1 MITAL
6 GGGVGAAKFLKGL
19 SQSLKSEP
27 LKVIVNTGDDIQI
40 SGLKIS
46 PDVDTII
53 YWLSGVV
60 DREKGWGIRGD
71 SFRCL
76 EALGILGVETW
87 FNIGD
92 RDLATHIFRTHL
104 RNSGLSPSEIAS
116 RIAKAF
122 GIEYIKILPM
132 TDDDVETWMLT
143 NDGEMHFQEYLIKR
157 KMTPRVKEISM
168 RGIERAKPAPGVI
181 QAIEEARGI
190 IICPSNPII
199 SIGPILAVKGI
210 REALRGVKRKVVAIS
225 PLVGG
230 APLKGPA
237 DRLMRGLGLEVS
249 STQVAKLYCDFLD
262 SILIDEKDAFE
273 ADPIRSLG
281 IKSIL
286 ADTIMSNDKKAKRLG
301 EVVLRLFD
309 EVS

>member
-6 GGGVGAAKFLKGL
+6 GGGVGAAKFLQGL
-19 SQSLKSEP
+19 SQFLKSEP
-27 LKVIVNTGDDIQI
+27 LTVIVNTGDDIQI

-60 DREKGWGIRGD
+60 DREQGWGIKGD
-71 SFRCL
+71 SFHCL
-76 EALGILGVETW
+76 EALGRLGVETW

-92 RDLATHIFRTHL
+92 RDLATHVFRTHL
-104 RNSGLSPSEIAS
+104 RNSGLSPSEITS
-116 RIAKAF
+116 RIAKALR
-122 GIEYIKILPM
+122 INNIKILPM
-132 TDDDVETWMLT
+132 TDDDVETWILT
-143 NDGEMHFQEYLIKR
+143 DKGEMHFQEYLIKR
-157 KMTPRVKEISM
+157 RMTPSVKEISI
-168 RGIERAKPAPGVI
+168 RGIEGAKPAPGVI

-199 SIGPILAVKGI
+199 SIGPILAVQGI
-210 REALRGVKRKVVAIS
+210 REALQRVKTKVVAIS

-230 APLKGPA
+230 VPLKGPA

-262 SILIDEKDAFE
+262 AILIDERDAFE
-273 ADPIRSLG
+273 ADSIMSLG
-281 IKSIL
+281 IKPII
-286 ADTIMSNDKKAKRLG
+286 ADTIMSNDEKARRLG
-301 EVVLRLFD
+301 ETVLRLFG
-309 EVS
+309 EGS

>member
-19 SQSLKSEP
+19 SQILKDESLTI
-27 LKVIVNTGDDIQI
+27 IVNTGDDIQV
-40 SGLKIS
+40 SGLKVS

-53 YWLSGVV
+53 YWLSGIV

-71 SFRCL
+71 SFHCL
-76 EALGILGVETW
+76 EALGRFSVETW

-92 RDLATHIFRTHL
+92 RDLATHVYRAHL
-104 RNSGLSPSEIAS
+104 RNGGLPPSEIAS

-122 GIEYIKILPM
+122 RINNIKILPM
-132 TDDDVETWMLT
+132 TDDDVETWIIT
-143 NDGEMHFQEYLIKR
+143 DEGEMHFQEYLIKR
-157 KMTPRVKEISM
+157 KMNPRVEGISIK
-168 RGIERAKPAPGVI
+168 GIEKAKPASGVI
-181 QAIEEARGI
+181 QAIEKARGI

-199 SIGPILAVKGI
+199 SIGPILAVQGI
-210 REALRGVKRKVVAIS
+210 REALQRVKIKVVAIS

-249 STQVAKLYCDFLD
+249 STQLAKLYGDFLD
-262 SILIDEKDAFE
+262 EIVIDEKDAFE
-273 ADPIRSLG
+273 ADRIRSIG
-281 IKSIL
+281 IKPVV
-286 ADTIMSNDKKAKRLG
+286 ADTIISNDEKSRGLAETVLG
-301 EVVLRLFD
+301 LFD
-309 EVS
+309 EVG

>member
-6 GGGVGAAKFLKGL
+6 GGGVGAAKFLQGL
-19 SQSLKSEP
+19 SQFLKSEP
-27 LKVIVNTGDDIQI
+27 LTVIVNTGDDIQI

-60 DREKGWGIRGD
+60 DREKGWGIKGD
-71 SFRCL
+71 SFHCL
-76 EALGILGVETW
+76 EALGRLGVETW

-92 RDLATHIFRTHL
+92 RDLATHVFRTHL
-104 RNSGLSPSEIAS
+104 RNSGLSPSEITS
-116 RIAKAF
+116 RIAKALR
-122 GIEYIKILPM
+122 INNINILPM
-132 TDDDVETWMLT
+132 TDDDVETWILT
-143 NDGEMHFQEYLIKR
+143 DKGEMHFQEYLIKR
-157 KMTPRVKEISM
+157 RMTPSVKEISI
-168 RGIERAKPAPGVI
+168 RGIEGAKPAPGVI

-199 SIGPILAVKGI
+199 SIGPILAVQGI
-210 REALRGVKRKVVAIS
+210 REALQRVKTKVVAIS

-230 APLKGPA
+230 VPLKGPA

-262 SILIDEKDAFE
+262 AILIDERDAFE
-273 ADPIRSLG
+273 ADSIMSLG
-281 IKSIL
+281 IKPII
-286 ADTIMSNDKKAKRLG
+286 ADTIMSNDEKARRLG
-301 EVVLRLFD
+301 ETVLRLFG
-309 EVS
+309 EGS

>member
-19 SQSLKSEP
+19 SQILRNESLT
-27 LKVIVNTGDDIQI
+27 VVVNTGDDIQI

-71 SFRCL
+71 SFHCL
-76 EALGILGVETW
+76 EALSRFGIETW

-92 RDLATHIFRTHL
+92 RDLATHVYRTHL
-104 RNSGLSPSEIAS
+104 RSSGLSPSEIAS

-122 GIEYIKILPM
+122 RINDIKILPM
-132 TDDDVETWMLT
+132 TDDDVETWIIT
-143 NDGEMHFQEYLIKR
+143 DEGEMHFQEYLIKR
-157 KMTPRVKEISM
+157 RMNPKVKEISIK
-168 RGIERAKPAPGVI
+168 GIERAKPTLGVI
-181 QAIEEARGI
+181 EAIEESRGI

-199 SIGPILAVKGI
+199 SIGPILAVQGI
-210 REALRGVKRKVVAIS
+210 REALQRTHAKVVAIS

-249 STQVAKLYCDFLD
+249 STQVAKLYRDFLD
-262 SILIDEKDAFE
+262 EIVIDEKDAFE
-273 ADPIRSLG
+273 SDRIRSTG
-281 IKSIL
+281 IKPVV
-286 ADTIMSNDKKAKRLG
+286 ADTIMSNDEKAQRLA
-301 EVVLRLFD
+301 ERVLRLFD
-309 EVS
+309 EMT